1 MLETMLNEAE
11 DDQGP
16 GPWALISERVVTRSA
31 IRAAAVLITGETIL
45 DVIEP
50 AQVPASYR
58 TRDAGNRVVLP
69 GIIDTHVHIN
79 EPGRTEWEG
88 FVTATR
94 AAAAGGITTLVDMPL
109 NSSPVTT
116 TAEALARKL
125 EAARGKL
132 SVDCGFYGG
141 VVPGASGQVGPLAAA
156 GVLGFKAFLC
166 HSGID
171 EFPSAAEA
179 DLRAVMP
186 ELARAGVPLLV
197 HAELIGGSPLAA
209 PTTDLERRSYARHL
223 ASRPRE
229 WELEAI
235 RLMIGLCRE
244 YRCHVHIVHLSSAD
258 ALPMIARAR
267 DLGLPLTVETC
278 PHYLTFAAEE
288 VPDGDPRFKCAPPI
302 RERENRERLWEGLR
316 QGLIDTIGTD
326 HSPAP
331 PELKHL
337 DSGDVFRAWGGI
349 ASLQLALPAVW
360 TEARRRGFALTDL
373 ARWMALHPAL
383 LVGLSG
389 RKGAIAPGRDADFVV
404 FDPDSTFTVDP
415 TTLHHR
421 HRATPY
427 EGRALYGHVE
437 ATYLR
442 GRAVYSAGSLAGPA
456 RGQPLLAVRPKA
468 RGASS

>member
-1 MLETMLNEAE
+1 MLDRLPKEAQTE
-11 DDQGP
+11 EGSV
-16 GPWALISERVVTRSA
+16 PWALISQRVVTPSA
-31 IRAAAVLITGETIL
+31 IRAAAVLIAGETIV
-45 DVIEP
+45 DVTEP
-50 AQVPASYR
+50 ADVSASYR
-58 TRDAGNRVVLP
+58 IQDVGDRIVLP

-94 AAAAGGITTLVDMPL
+94 AAAAGGITTLIDMPL

-116 TAEALARKL
+116 TAEALALKL
-125 EAARGKL
+125 KAARGKL

-141 VVPGASGQVGPLAAA
+141 VVPGTSAQVGRLIAA

-171 EFPSAAEA
+171 EFPNATEA

-186 ELARAGVPLLV
+186 ALARTGLPLLV
-197 HAELIGGSPLAA
+197 HAELTGDSPLAA
-209 PTTDLERRSYARHL
+209 PSTALECRSYARHL

-229 WELEAI
+229 WEHEAI

-258 ALPMIARAR
+258 ALPMIAQAHEE
-267 DLGLPLTVETC
+267 GLPLSVETC

-288 VPDGDPRFKCAPPI
+288 ISDGDPRFKCAPPI

-360 TEARRRGFALTDL
+360 TEARRRGCTLMDL
-373 ARWMALHPAL
+373 ARWMALDPAK
-383 LVGLSG
+383 LVGLSA
-389 RKGAIAPGRDADFVV
+389 RKGSITPGHDADLVV
-404 FDPDSTFTVDP
+404 FDPDNVFTVDP
-415 TTLHHR
+415 TNLHHR

-427 EGRALYGHVE
+427 EGRVLYGHVE

-442 GRAVYSAGSLAGPA
+442 GRAVYSAGTLAGPA
-456 RGQPLLAVRPKA
+456 RGQSLLALRPNTT
-468 RGASS
+468 GTC

>member
-1 MLETMLNEAE
+1 MLDGTLTEAE
-11 DDQGP
+11 SDQGQ
-16 GPWALISERVVTRSA
+16 GRWALVSRRVITRSGS
-31 IRAAAVLITGETIL
+31 RAGAVLIAGETITG
-45 DVIEP
+45 VIDP
-50 AQVPASYR
+50 AEVPASYR
-58 TRDAGNRVVLP
+58 IQDVGDRVVLP

-109 NSSPVTT
+109 NCSPVTT
-116 TAEALARKL
+116 TAEALSLKL

-141 VVPGASGQVGPLAAA
+141 VVPGASGQIKPLVAA

-171 EFPSAAEA
+171 EFPNATEA
-179 DLRAVMP
+179 DLRVVMP
-186 ELARAGVPLLV
+186 ALARTGVPLLV
-197 HAELIGGSPLAA
+197 HAELTGDSPVAA
-209 PTTDLERRSYARHL
+209 PGTALERRSYARHL
-223 ASRPRE
+223 ASRPRT
-229 WELEAI
+229 WEHEAI

-244 YRCHVHIVHLSSAD
+244 YRCRVHIVHLSSAD
-258 ALPMIARAR
+258 AIPMIARAR
-267 DLGLPLTVETC
+267 EEGLPLTVETC

-316 QGLIDTIGTD
+316 EGLIDTIGTD
-326 HSPAP
+326 HSPAS

-337 DSGDVFRAWGGI
+337 DTGDVFRAWGGI

-360 TEARRRGFALTDL
+360 TEARRRGFTLGDL
-373 ARWMALHPAL
+373 CRWMALNPAE
-383 LVGLSG
+383 LVGISG
-389 RKGAIAPGRDADFVV
+389 RKGAIAPGRDADLVV
-404 FDPDSTFTVDP
+404 FDPDTAFTVDP

-421 HRATPY
+421 HQATPY
-427 EGRALYGHVE
+427 EGRILDGHVE

-442 GRAVYSAGSLAGPA
+442 GRAVYSAGRFAGP
-456 RGQPLLAVRPKA
+456 RWGQVLLADRSRA
-468 RGASS
+468 TGAFR